1 MHNRDNNNE
10 AMDHSR
16 PFAQELAQE
25 SVCEDAD
32 PDQLQPSPD
41 TLFSA
46 ILTPHRS
53 LGRGGFRL
61 LMAAVVLV
69 SLAAGI
75 AFVRA
80 GAWPVTGFLAL
91 DAVLIWWAFR
101 INYRDGRL
109 YETVDLTGNTLT
121 VRRFLPSG
129 RMLSWTFN
137 PYWARC
143 RLTQRRGRAGELSLT
158 SHGRTL
164 VFGAFLSPDE
174 KADFAAA
181 LAGALQEARG
191 GVRI

>member
-10 AMDHSR
+10 AMDHPR
-16 PFAQELAQE
+16 PSAQE
-25 SVCEDAD
+25 SVCEEAGTDH
-32 PDQLQPSPD
+32 PEPPSD

-53 LGRGGFRL
+53 LGRGGFHL

-69 SLAAGI
+69 SLAAGV

-80 GAWPVTGFLAL
+80 GAWPVMSFLAL
-91 DAVLIWWAFR
+91 DAVLIWGAFR

-109 YETVDLTGNTLT
+109 YETVDLTGHSLT

-143 RLTQRRGRAGELSLT
+143 QLTERRGRAGQLSLT

-164 VFGAFLSPDE
+164 VFGMFLSPAE
-174 KADFAAA
+174 KEDFAAA
-181 LAGALQEARG
+181 LSGALRQARG